1 MLLCVCVCVGGA
13 LTLKK
18 ACTRS
23 RDTEC
28 GCKAGLRCGDGH
40 CSFCVQ
46 ECGKGQEPLPAARKT
61 HLYLQTRK
69 SYKLSGMPNKTHNL
83 RTLIHQVSNLCLFV
97 FIGSCRNC
105 PVGTFSDQIH
115 EKCKPWRTR
124 LDLISP

>member
-61 HLYLQTRK
+61 HLYLQTLK
-69 SYKLSGMPNKTHNL
+69 SYKLSGMPNKTQSQDTYSPSL
-83 RTLIHQVSNLCLFV
+83 KPLPVCL
-97 FIGSCRNC
+97 
-105 PVGTFSDQIH
+105 H
-115 EKCKPWRTR
+115 R
-124 LDLISP
+124 LLPELSSWDLQ